1 MLLLPLFT
9 FRMRIRT
16 FAPFNYIGFKNSIKT
31 RIRNNIHL
39 SIFFPFIS
47 SLLFFFTI
55 FLFDRTFNLLHVMI
69 GFYEFIKS
77 KINSCSF
84 FAAQQSSLYIYIYIS
99 VYCIYVYV
107 YIYIHYITLYIYI
120 HILRLCIYI
129 YIYIYIYISVYFLF
143 FSKFLSVF
151 LSPCE
156 RNRFALTHANVSV

>member
-84 FAAQQSSLYIYIYIS
+84 FAAQQSSLYIYIYIHLRLL
-99 VYCIYVYV
+99 YICLCIYIYTLYYV
-107 YIYIHYITLYIYI
+107 IYIYTYITFM
-120 HILRLCIYI
+120 YI
-129 YIYIYIYISVYFLF
+129 YIYIYIYTSPFIF
-143 FSKFLSVF
+143 FFFPNFYQSFCLRASETD
-151 LSPCE
+151 LP
-156 RNRFALTHANVSV
+156 